1 MVRQASTT
9 RNPLALEYGC
19 PKLRKAT
26 MSSPPPSLDSFDSHE
41 QWDPYDDISQQ
52 QTQTNDLKLCQFP
65 DWDSEVTYNDDP
77 PIYIH
82 YFERLNCESTQDGAK
97 YAMLL
102 IHRVTIYY
110 KRTVKFKINN

>member
-1 MVRQASTT
+1 MASNTFLIFCIPLT
-9 RNPLALEYGC
+9 LSCITYFWNPFG
-19 PKLRKAT
+19 
-26 MSSPPPSLDSFDSHE
+26 F
-41 QWDPYDDISQQ
+41 
-52 QTQTNDLKLCQFP
+52 
-65 DWDSEVTYNDDP
+65 P

>member
-1 MVRQASTT
+1 VASHTVT
-9 RNPLALEYGC
+9 IRENYRWLWLFGCTNLELSNRSITIDFCQTSKKMASNTFLIFCIPLTLSCITYFWNPIG
-19 PKLRKAT
+19 
-26 MSSPPPSLDSFDSHE
+26 F
-41 QWDPYDDISQQ
+41 
-52 QTQTNDLKLCQFP
+52 
-65 DWDSEVTYNDDP
+65 P